1 MLNVPSLASLEIY
14 AKHVEKLVMQ
24 WSTARG
30 LVYGAND
37 AARAERMAKLLT
49 SSSSRLGSSIPMELP
64 VHPLD

>member
-37 AARAERMAKLLT
+37 AARAERMAKVADVKFLEIGILNSHGVAR
-49 SSSSRLGSSIPMELP
+49 SST
-64 VHPLD
+64 